1 MPCGTAFRLYP
12 PLLGSHGKK
21 NLSAANTL
29 AYSAPPSL
37 TKAKSFIKS
46 ALERRRQTP
55 GHRDEGGNGSS
66 QIRAGAMAK
75 KNFFS
80 SSLMLQRGRHD
91 IQLNDTRHNH

>member
-1 MPCGTAFRLYP
+1 ME
-12 PLLGSHGKK
+12 K

-46 ALERRRQTP
+46 SLERRRQTP

-66 QIRAGAMAK
+66 QIRAGAIDK
-75 KNFFS
+75 KLIFVVT
-80 SSLMLQRGRHD
+80 RVVKRAPRHS
-91 IQLNDTRHNH
+91 T